1 MKSSSRS
8 KQARAISLRAA
19 AEPAK
24 ACSVQ
29 RGVGMLAL
37 EVENDSLK
45 AWARWALK
53 AIARFEHYE

>member
-1 MKSSSRS
+1 M
-8 KQARAISLRAA
+8 
-19 AEPAK
+19 
-24 ACSVQ
+24 Q

-53 AIARFEHYE
+53 AILRFEHYE